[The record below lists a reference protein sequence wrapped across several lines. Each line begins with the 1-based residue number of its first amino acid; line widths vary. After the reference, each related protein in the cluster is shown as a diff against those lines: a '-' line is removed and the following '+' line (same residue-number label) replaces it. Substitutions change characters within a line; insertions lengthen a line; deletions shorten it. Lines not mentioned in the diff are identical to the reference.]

1 MSDAEIQALRAKLAA
16 RPRSPDYR
24 QRRKDMDARG
34 LEYRVAADV
43 VVEPVS
49 VGDLH
54 AEWLSTPGADRNS
67 AILYLHG
74 GGYVIGSLDS
84 HRHLVAEAGRAGKCW
99 ALALD
104 YRLAPEHPYPAAVDD
119 AVSAYRHLL
128 GRGMRPGR
136 IAIAGDSA
144 GGGLV

>member
-1 MSDAEIQALRAKLAA
+1 MSDAEIAALRAKLTS

-24 QRRKDMDARG
+24 QRRKDIDARG
-34 LEYRVAADV
+34 LEYGAASDV

-49 VGDLH
+49 VGDLR

-84 HRHLVAEAGRAGKCW
+84 HRHLVAEAGRAAKSW
-99 ALALD
+99 ALSLD
-104 YRLAPEHPYPAAVDD
+104 YRL
-119 AVSAYRHLL
+119 
-128 GRGMRPGR
+128 RPNIR
-136 IAIAGDSA
+136 FRR
-144 GGGLV
+144 L